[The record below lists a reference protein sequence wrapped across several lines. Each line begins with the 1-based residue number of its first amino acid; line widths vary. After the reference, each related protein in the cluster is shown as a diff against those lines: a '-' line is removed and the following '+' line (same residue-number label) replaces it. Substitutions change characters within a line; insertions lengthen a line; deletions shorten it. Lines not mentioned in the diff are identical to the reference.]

1 MSPDPLP
8 ASVDAALLARADLV
22 SGELCA
28 QDAQW
33 GTRGWSRRRFLA
45 GMGMVGVA
53 ALGSQLVTTRV
64 AYGATPV
71 AGTSNTLITVF
82 LRGAADGLRILV
94 PASASLGVD
103 YLRTVRASLV
113 PADSGLLALNGTS
126 GWAMNKSMAALQP
139 FWNSGELAFVPGVSA
154 DGVSRSHFQAQQYI
168 ERGGSDTAPDGWL
181 DRVLRQLGPGTTFR
195 ALSEGSALP
204 ASLSGDQ
211 SKLVMQS
218 LKSFTFPGWEGV
230 REQSQAAITNLY
242 RGMSGPLGE
251 DVPTTLAAL
260 ATAETAAAGAG
271 PQNGAVYPSG
281 NFSAALG
288 DLATLLRAEVGLQVA
303 TVDVGGWDTH
313 TDEVADLDR
322 ALTSASGSLAAFLTD
337 LGAERRKR
345 VTIVVVTEFGRR
357 VAMNASGG
365 TDHGHGSLIWLLG
378 GGIAGGQVHGRWTP
392 LTGSVLDQGDVP
404 GLNNAFDVLGELAQ
418 KRLGIANLGAVFP
431 GRSLTTLGV
440 TKPA

>member
-1 MSPDPLP
+1 M
-8 ASVDAALLARADLV
+8 
-22 SGELCA
+22 
-28 QDAQW
+28 
-33 GTRGWSRRRFLA
+33 
-45 GMGMVGVA
+45 
-53 ALGSQLVTTRV
+53 
-64 AYGATPV
+64 
-71 AGTSNTLITVF
+71 
-82 LRGAADGLRILV
+82 
-94 PASASLGVD
+94 
-103 YLRTVRASLV
+103 
-113 PADSGLLALNGTS
+113 
-126 GWAMNKSMAALQP
+126 
-139 FWNSGELAFVPGVSA
+139 
-154 DGVSRSHFQAQQYI
+154 
-168 ERGGSDTAPDGWL
+168 
-181 DRVLRQLGPGTTFR
+181 
-195 ALSEGSALP
+195 
-204 ASLSGDQ
+204 
-211 SKLVMQS
+211 
-218 LKSFTFPGWEGV
+218 
-230 REQSQAAITNLY
+230 LY

-260 ATAETAAAGAG
+260 ATAETAAAGAV

-281 NFSAALG
+281 NFSAALA

-365 TDHGHGSLIWLLG
+365 TDHGHGSLMWLLG
-378 GGIAGGQVHGRWTP
+378 GGIAGGHVHGRWTP
-392 LTGSVLDQGDVP
+392 LNGSVLDQGDVP

-418 KRLGIANLGAVFP
+418 KRLGIANLSAVFP